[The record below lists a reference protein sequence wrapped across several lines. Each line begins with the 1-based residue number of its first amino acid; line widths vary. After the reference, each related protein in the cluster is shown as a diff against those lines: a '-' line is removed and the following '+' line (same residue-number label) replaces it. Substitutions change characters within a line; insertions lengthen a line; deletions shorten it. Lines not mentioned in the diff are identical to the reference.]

1 MGSAHSSYLV
11 WLVVKFRAI
20 EKILP
25 ALKVQKKWGWVPA
38 FLLVLVTLVAAVGI
52 GIYIDGYAIHP
63 PAQYTGVCPP
73 PAQITKGSC
82 FLITTSVQ
90 TVSGTV
96 TTVTYTQPA
105 GYIVTPN
112 PANKTTTGGK

>member
-1 MGSAHSSYLV
+1 MTAHSSYLV

-38 FLLVLVTLVAAVGI
+38 FFLVLITLLAAVGI

-73 PAQITKGSC
+73 PAQIKSGGCILVTYQ
-82 FLITTSVQ
+82 VA

-96 TTVTYTQPA
+96 TTYTVTQQA
-105 GYIVTPN
+105 GYII
-112 PANKTTTGGK
+112 TTTATGGGNHT